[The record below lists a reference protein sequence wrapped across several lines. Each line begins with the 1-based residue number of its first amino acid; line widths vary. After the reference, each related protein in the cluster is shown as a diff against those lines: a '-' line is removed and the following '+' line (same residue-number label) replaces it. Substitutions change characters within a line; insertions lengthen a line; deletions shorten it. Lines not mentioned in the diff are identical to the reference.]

1 MDFGGPD
8 FVIAIIA
15 LSTAG
20 WLANNW
26 IRAKHG
32 YSLENEWGGTT
43 ERIGDSAD
51 SNETKQLRAEN
62 TELRTLL
69 GKVDKR
75 MQVLERIVTD
85 KGYSLAEEIEA
96 LRDRSPALSP
106 PAERGNILS
115 DSGTPLDIKQTEQA
129 R

>member
-1 MDFGGPD
+1 MDWGSPTF
-8 FVIAIIA
+8 ILAIIA
-15 LSTAG
+15 LSTLG
-20 WLANNW
+20 WLINNW

-32 YSLENEWGGTT
+32 YSLEDEWGGKT
-43 ERIGDSAD
+43 ERLSNPAD
-51 SNETKQLRAEN
+51 GAEAQQLRAEN

-85 KGYSLAEEIEA
+85 KGYSLADEIEA
-96 LRDRSPALSP
+96 LRDRSPTLTP
-106 PAERGNILS
+106 PADRSDTAN

>member
-1 MDFGGPD
+1 MDWSGPE
-8 FVIAIIA
+8 FVIAIVA
-15 LSTAG
+15 LSTLG

-32 YSLENEWGGTT
+32 YSLEDEWGGKT
-43 ERIGDSAD
+43 ERTANLADSAEA
-51 SNETKQLRAEN
+51 NQLRAEN
-62 TELRTLL
+62 AELRTLL

-85 KGYSLAEEIEA
+85 KGYSLADEIEA
-96 LRDRSPALSP
+96 LRDRSSTLSP
-106 PAERGNILS
+106 PASRGTTDS